1 MTCRYRY
8 VFADGTMSTG
18 EKVGSPA
25 IIEAAGY
32 LSGALGVT
40 VLVVA

>member
-18 EKVGSPA
+18 EAVGSPA

-32 LSGALGVT
+32 LAGAMGVT
-40 VLVVA
+40 VLVIA